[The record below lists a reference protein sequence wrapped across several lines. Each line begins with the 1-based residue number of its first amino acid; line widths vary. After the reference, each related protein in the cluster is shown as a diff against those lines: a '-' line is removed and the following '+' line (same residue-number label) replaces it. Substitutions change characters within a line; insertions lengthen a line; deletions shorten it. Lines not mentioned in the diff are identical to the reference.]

1 MMEKLKIA
9 VSNIRFTDQEEE
21 PMVQIH
27 FNTMGGQINING
39 QVVVTQAEFFM
50 NSGSTEAMT
59 EMVRV
64 ELTELL
70 TPMTS

>member
-9 VSNIRFTDQEEE
+9 VSNIRFTEQEEE

-39 QVVVTQAEFFM
+39 HVVVTQADFFT

-70 TPMTS
+70 TPMPS

>member
-1 MMEKLKIA
+1 MMDKLNIA
-9 VSNIRFTDQEEE
+9 VSNIRFTEQDGE
-21 PMVQIH
+21 PVVQVH

-39 QVVVTQAEFFM
+39 HVVVAQAEFFT

-70 TPMTS
+70 SPVTS